1 MTAPEIDEALSALAR
16 CSAVLLKESQAEQH
30 RMEELNELNEA
41 GIQQHANGQGSQYDA
56 EYTLLSVRLGLAIR
70 CARAH
75 RDAAH
80 EFVCWWVDTAV
91 TAWKSA
97 VHGTPMPYA
106 RLGAAAP
113 DTLMLEDD
121 LAVLPGVDEQTRKL
135 LELGS
140 FLGAPQPGA
149 VPGNGDDLA
158 TMITDLAA
166 RSGLSIRR
174 NNTGAIEV
182 VDDEDPEAR
191 RRRLWGDCW
200 LELGIPALPG
210 LGGELDALLVRAP
223 SETADRLLNATRAV
237 VSAAMARLRMSELE
251 DTGARWTP
259 AEIDEYDQLSAQHDR
274 LTHLLADYAQAVTK
288 SLPDMRA

>member
-1 MTAPEIDEALSALAR
+1 MTTPEIDEALSALAR
-16 CSAVLLKESQAEQH
+16 CSAVLLKESQAEQQ
-30 RMEELNELNEA
+30 RMEGLNELNES
-41 GIQQHANGQGSQYDA
+41 GMQQHANGQGSQYDA

-70 CARAH
+70 CAKAH

-166 RSGLSIRR
+166 RSGLSIRW
-174 NNTGAIEV
+174 NDTGAIEV
-182 VDDEDPEAR
+182 VDNDDPEAR
-191 RRRLWGDCW
+191 RRRLC
-200 LELGIPALPG
+200 
-210 LGGELDALLVRAP
+210 
-223 SETADRLLNATRAV
+223 
-237 VSAAMARLRMSELE
+237 
-251 DTGARWTP
+251 
-259 AEIDEYDQLSAQHDR
+259 
-274 LTHLLADYAQAVTK
+274 ADYAQAVTE
-288 SLPDMRA
+288 SLPDMRAQWNDHGDPGGAH